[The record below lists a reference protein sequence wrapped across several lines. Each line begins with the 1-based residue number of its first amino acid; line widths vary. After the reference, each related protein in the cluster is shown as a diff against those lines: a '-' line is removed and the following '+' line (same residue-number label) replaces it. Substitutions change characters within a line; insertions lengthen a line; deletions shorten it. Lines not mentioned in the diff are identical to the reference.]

1 MSSLLSDYIF
11 SDTLRYEA
19 HHLLVAP
26 TNEEEPLKLGGTFGA
41 AFLAALLV
49 DTDEG
54 NNRNIRVDTSAEQT
68 DFFLR
73 YEREVRRD
81 DWGTLT
87 AELQLLSDVYID
99 LATSNIALT
108 DICPNSRLLD
118 LALTLVVNYM
128 RYLVEETFRAH
139 IWEAVPWS
147 APFPNWLL
155 DAAHVET
162 RRQRYLHTDWTDP
175 VAVTDLAETITYNQS
190 PITNASSSPTFI
202 FENEA
207 AEDIM
212 TRYFQWLW
220 PTYQAMLRETP
231 GAQPKAVKH
240 RNYVVDQET
249 DWRFLQPEID
259 KLSPDNQLLWAQWML
274 DWTTFITRQLKPQ
287 QPVRFWTDGVDE
299 KRRAQLTRFL
309 RIQEKEWDYYKCLAA
324 SVYALRQLGY
334 VRRTCSV
341 TDITRWLAEQLVHDY
356 TEKNRRDQ
364 FRKAWNE
371 LGRYSEDVRHFVSV
385 LATCGVT
392 RLTPNP

>member
-1 MSSLLSDYIF
+1 MNLLSDYIF
-11 SDTLRYEA
+11 SDTLRYES
-19 HHLLVAP
+19 HYLLVVPAD
-26 TNEEEPLKLGGTFGA
+26 EEEPLKIGGIFGA

-49 DTDEG
+49 DSDEG
-54 NNRNIRVDTSAEQT
+54 NNRNIHVDTDAEQT
-68 DFFLR
+68 EFFLR

-87 AELQLLSDVYID
+87 AEIQLLSDAYVD
-99 LATSNIALT
+99 MATTNTTFTGIYS
-108 DICPNSRLLD
+108 NSRLLD
-118 LALTLVVNYM
+118 VAMTLIVNYM
-128 RYLVEETFRAH
+128 RYLVNESFHAH

-147 APFPNWLL
+147 APFPQWLL
-155 DAAHVET
+155 NAAYIET
-162 RRQRYLHTDWTDP
+162 RRQRYLHTDWIDP
-175 VAVTDLAETITYNQS
+175 VSVTALAETITKDQS
-190 PITNASSSPTFI
+190 TPTFI

-207 AEDIM
+207 AEEIM

-249 DWRFLQPEID
+249 DWRFLQPELNELSADD
-259 KLSPDNQLLWAQWML
+259 KLLWAQWML
-274 DWTTFITRQLKPQ
+274 DWSTFITRQLKPQ
-287 QPVRFWTDGVDE
+287 QPVRFWTEGVDE
-299 KRRAQLTRFL
+299 KRQAQLTQFL

-341 TDITRWLAEQLVHDY
+341 TDITRWLAEKLVNDY

-371 LGRYSEDVRHFVSV
+371 LSRYSEEVRHFVSI
-385 LATCGVT
+385 LESYGVT
-392 RLTPNP
+392 RL

>member
-1 MSSLLSDYIF
+1 MDMMLDNYIF
-11 SDTLRYEA
+11 SDTLRYES
-19 HHLLVAP
+19 HYLLVVPA
-26 TNEEEPLKLGGTFGA
+26 NEEEPLKIGGIFGA
-41 AFLAALLV
+41 AFVAALLV
-49 DTDEG
+49 DTEDG
-54 NNRNIRVDTSAEQT
+54 INRNIHVDTAAEQT
-68 DFFLR
+68 EFFLR

-81 DWGTLT
+81 DWGSLT
-87 AELQLLSDVYID
+87 AELQLLSDAYID
-99 LATSNIALT
+99 LAAFEVKLT

-118 LALTLVVNYM
+118 LAMTLIVNYM
-128 RYLVEETFRAH
+128 HYLVDKTFHAH

-147 APFPNWLL
+147 APFPQWLL

-162 RRQRYLHTDWTDP
+162 RRQRYLQTDWTDP
-175 VAVTDLAETITYNQS
+175 ISVTDLAFKSND
-190 PITNASSSPTFI
+190 PLPPTLI

-212 TRYFQWLW
+212 TRYLQWLW

-249 DWRFLQPEID
+249 DWRFLQPEINE
-259 KLSPDNQLLWAQWML
+259 LSPDDQLLWAQWML
-274 DWTTFITRQLKPQ
+274 DWSTFITRQLKPQ
-287 QPVRFWTDGVDE
+287 QPVRFWTEGVDE
-299 KRRAQLTRFL
+299 KRQAQLTQFL
-309 RIQEKEWDYYKCLAA
+309 RVQEKEWDYYKCLAA

-341 TDITRWLAEQLVHDY
+341 TDITRWLAEQLIHDY

-371 LGRYSEDVRHFVSV
+371 LGRYSEEVRHFVSL
-385 LATCGVT
+385 LAAYGIT
-392 RLTPNP
+392 RL

>member
-1 MSSLLSDYIF
+1 MILDNYIF
-11 SDTLRYEA
+11 SDTLRYES
-19 HHLLVAP
+19 HRLLLVP
-26 TNEEEPLKLGGTFGA
+26 SNNEEPLKIGGIFGA

-49 DTDEG
+49 DSDEG
-54 NNRNIRVDTSAEQT
+54 NNRNIHVDTDAEQT
-68 DFFLR
+68 ELFLR
-73 YEREVRRD
+73 YEREVQRD

-87 AELQLLSDVYID
+87 AEIQLLSDAYIN

-118 LALTLVVNYM
+118 VAMTLIVNYM
-128 RYLVEETFRAH
+128 RYLVNESFHAH
-139 IWEAVPWS
+139 IWEVVPWS
-147 APFPNWLL
+147 APFPQWLL
-155 DAAHVET
+155 NAAYIET
-162 RRQRYLHTDWTDP
+162 HRQRYLHTDWTDP
-175 VAVTDLAETITYNQS
+175 VSVTALAETITKDQS
-190 PITNASSSPTFI
+190 TPTFI

-249 DWRFLQPEID
+249 DWRFLQPELNELSADD
-259 KLSPDNQLLWAQWML
+259 KLLWAQWML
-274 DWTTFITRQLKPQ
+274 DWSTFITRQLKPQ
-287 QPVRFWTDGVDE
+287 QPVRFWTEGVDE
-299 KRRAQLTRFL
+299 KRQAQLTQFL

-341 TDITRWLAEQLVHDY
+341 TDITRWLAEKLVNDY

-371 LGRYSEDVRHFVSV
+371 LGRYSEEVRHFVSI
-385 LATCGVT
+385 LESYGVT
-392 RLTPNP
+392 RL